1 MTSHKYSVVSVAW
14 SLNGNLIASASYDE
28 TIRIWNSQSGVCE
41 STLTGHSDWY
51 VCFSFLYFD

>member
-14 SLNGNLIASASYDE
+14 SPKGNLIASASYDE

-41 STLTGHSDWY
+41 STLTGHSGM
-51 VCFSFLYFD
+51 